1 MYVSYLESFVVIST
15 ISRQFSATSPLPSN
29 HILSGQAIT
38 QFDDVETISTLDH
51 SAYGSSQYPTRH
63 YCTYYL
69 KRDPS
74 RRQSQQAHPKEET
87 LRHSNGAMQLLQRH
101 ISFLKSAP
109 VHESQVAEVAAGR
122 KFTVMWI
129 FLLLLPS
136 LLIGALQRLAVVKVP
151 EYIKVDDTRY
161 PLRQK
166 LAVSQDMAQGHSSP
180 ELSETDSL
188 PDVHW
193 CKAFFCYYSCW
204 SHDAQARTLCHR
216 SGSSP
221 VLLSIFLHRSHS
233 YRSRFLLGDRAMNT
247 QQHNA
252 ATQQGE
258 WNWTPMTP

>member
-1 MYVSYLESFVVIST
+1 
-15 ISRQFSATSPLPSN
+15 
-29 HILSGQAIT
+29 
-38 QFDDVETISTLDH
+38 
-51 SAYGSSQYPTRH
+51 
-63 YCTYYL
+63 
-69 KRDPS
+69 
-74 RRQSQQAHPKEET
+74 
-87 LRHSNGAMQLLQRH
+87 
-101 ISFLKSAP
+101 
-109 VHESQVAEVAAGR
+109 
-122 KFTVMWI
+122 MWI

-204 SHDAQARTLCHR
+204 SHGRLRIPPRWRLESRLKGLGATEVDFGGIRQLARLAIHIFTPL
-216 SGSSP
+216 SFIP
-221 VLLSIFLHRSHS
+221 VAIFV
-233 YRSRFLLGDRAMNT
+233 GDRAMNT